1 MVIIPE
7 ATTLP
12 TALPLIVP
20 KRTPESTATFAGP
33 PRAQPTSAIDRS
45 LKNSPALEAL
55 RKQAKATKRM
65 M

>member
-1 MVIIPE
+1 MVIMPE

-20 KRTPESTATFAGP
+20 KSTPESTATFAGP
-33 PRAQPTSAIDRS
+33 PRAQPTSAIERS
-45 LKNSPALEAL
+45 LKNSPAFDEF